1 MKIEINVPDSL
12 KEITLGQYQKF
23 EKINIEENKDT
34 TFLLQKMVQIFCS
47 LDLKDVATIKYK
59 SVQEIALHLNKVFD
73 TKHDLIPTF
82 EIGGVKL
89 GFIPVLDDMT
99 LGEYIDLDN
108 NLGDWQTMHKAI
120 SVLYRP
126 VTFSKGHKYQIED
139 YKGIVNDE
147 AMKQAPL
154 DVVFSALVFFLSFKQ
169 RINENYPELF
179 TEGNEQETNY
189 TAEANFGVKWGWY
202 QSLYGLAQKD
212 VARFDTVTKLNVHQC
227 LMYLA
232 FEKEKIQIEKQ
243 LIKRR

>member
-23 EKINIEENKDT
+23 EKLNTKENQDT
-34 TFLLQKMVQIFCS
+34 TFLLQKMVQIFCN

-73 TKHDLIPTF
+73 TKHELIPTF
-82 EIGGVKL
+82 ELGGVKL

-108 NLGDWQTMHKAI
+108 NLGDWQTMHKAM
-120 SVLYRP
+120 SVLFRP

-154 DVVFSALVFFLSFKQ
+154 DVIFSAMVFFYRLS
-169 RINENYPELF
+169 NELMKTILNFLQ
-179 TEGNEQETNY
+179 TETNKNLTTQQMQTLGLNGDGINPY
-189 TAEANFGVKWGWY
+189 MD
-202 QSLYGLAQKD
+202 SLKKMLPS
-212 VARFDTVTKLNVHQC
+212 
-227 LMYLA
+227 
-232 FEKEKIQIEKQ
+232 
-243 LIKRR
+243 LITLQN

>member
-23 EKINIEENKDT
+23 EKLNTEENKDT
-34 TFLLQKMVQIFCS
+34 TFLLQKMVQIFCN
-47 LDLKDVATIKYK
+47 LNLKDVATIKYK

-82 EIGGVKL
+82 ELGGVKL

-108 NLGDWQTMHKAI
+108 NLGDWQTMHKAM

-126 VTFSKGHKYQIED
+126 VTFSKGHKYQIEE
-139 YKGIVNDE
+139 YEGIVNDE

-154 DVVFSALVFFLSFKQ
+154 DVVFSALVFFYHLS
-169 RINENYPELF
+169 NELTKTILNFL
-179 TEGNEQETNY
+179 QKETNKKLTTQQKQTLGLSGDGINLY
-189 TAEANFGVKWGWY
+189 MDSLKKMLPSLT
-202 QSLYGLAQKD
+202 QSL
-212 VARFDTVTKLNVHQC
+212 N
-227 LMYLA
+227 
-232 FEKEKIQIEKQ
+232 
-243 LIKRR
+243 